1 MPRPKI
7 TLCMIVKDETH
18 IIQECLRSMA
28 KYVDRYDITDT
39 GSTDGTQQMIK
50 DTMDELGVPGTVHQ
64 SDWKGF
70 GPSRT
75 ESLKNAETS
84 DAEYAWMIDAD
95 DFIQGNFKYPDKMD
109 AHSYSLRLGKPEF
122 MWWRNQIFK
131 LGIGWHYKGVLHE
144 YAVTDDIPR
153 ENIRVN
159 KINGDYFVVAR
170 TEGNRNVGI
179 TPKDKYSRDAE
190 VLLSAL
196 TNKEDPN
203 YEPTNDRYQFYLAQ
217 SYFDS
222 QQWDK
227 SFEAYKKRFEMGGWE
242 EECFY
247 SLFRM
252 AMICGVQE
260 KPFSE
265 VCELLRQSYEFRPIR
280 AEPLVELSRLYRL
293 NNRPRT
299 AYLYAKAAVELQI
312 PPHDILFVSEDCYKW
327 RSLDELAATAYFMFR
342 FEEGYEANKKL
353 LQENN
358 FPPSELKRMKDNM
371 GHYETKMKE
380 MNQQKLAWE
389 QQHKQQQNQQQQQEP
404 QILKKTYKKKKKA
417 RS

>member
-1 MPRPKI
+1 MHI
-7 TLCMIVKDETH
+7 HTL
-18 IIQECLRSMA
+18 
-28 KYVDRYDITDT
+28 
-39 GSTDGTQQMIK
+39 
-50 DTMDELGVPGTVHQ
+50 
-64 SDWKGF
+64 F
-70 GPSRT
+70 G
-75 ESLKNAETS
+75 
-84 DAEYAWMIDAD
+84 
-95 DFIQGNFKYPDKMD
+95 Q
-109 AHSYSLRLGKPEF
+109 
-122 MWWRNQIFK
+122 
-131 LGIGWHYKGVLHE
+131 E

-327 RSLDELAATAYFMFR
+327 RSLDEVAATAYFMFR

>member
-1 MPRPKI
+1 MSRPKV

-18 IIQECLRSMA
+18 IIEECLRSMA

-39 GSTDGTQQMIK
+39 GSTDGTQDLIK
-50 DTMDELGVPGTVHQ
+50 KTMDELGVPGTVHQ

-75 ESLKNAETS
+75 EALRNSEKS

-95 DFIQGNFKYPDKMD
+95 DYVTGNFKYPSNMNKD
-109 AHSYSLRLGKPEF
+109 SYSLRLGRPEF

-131 LGIGWHYKGVLHE
+131 LGIGWEYTGVLHE
-144 YAVTDDIPR
+144 YAHCPAKPKEQITMD
-153 ENIRVN
+153 
-159 KINGDYFVVAR
+159 KLHGDYFVVAR

-179 TPKDKYSRDAE
+179 TPKEKYTRDAE
-190 VLLSAL
+190 TLYSAL
-196 TNKEDPN
+196 NNPEDPH
-203 YEPTNDRYQFYLAQ
+203 YAPTNERYQFYLAQ

-227 SFEAYKKRFEMGGWE
+227 SFEAYGKRVDMGGWE

-247 SLFRM
+247 SLFRR
-252 AMICGVQE
+252 AMIAGMQN
-260 KPFSE
+260 KPFGE
-265 VCELLRQSYEFRPIR
+265 VCELLRQSYEYRPIR
-280 AEPLVELSRLYRL
+280 AEPLVELSRLYRM

-299 AYLYAKAAVELQI
+299 AYLYARAAAELSI

-327 RSLDELAATAYFMFR
+327 RALDELSATAFFMFK
-342 FEEGYEANKKL
+342 FEEGYAATRKL
-353 LQENN
+353 LQEN
-358 FPPSELKRMKDNM
+358 FVPASELPRVKANM
-371 GHYETKMKE
+371 VHYEGKMKE
-380 MNQQKLAWE
+380 INQQKSEWE
-389 QQHKQQQNQQQQQEP
+389 RNQKQASTVNDSE
-404 QILKKTYKKKKKA
+404 IKIKKYKKRKV